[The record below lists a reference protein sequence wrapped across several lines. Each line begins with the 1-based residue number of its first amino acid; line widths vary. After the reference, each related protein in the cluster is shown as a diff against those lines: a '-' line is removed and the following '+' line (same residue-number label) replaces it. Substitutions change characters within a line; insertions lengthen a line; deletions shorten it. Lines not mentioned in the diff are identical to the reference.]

1 MATSYKPLMNKML
14 EILAQL
20 PHRFIVSTG
29 MIGEHYTLADNMY
42 GEKYLNQFAVLQTV
56 DMVISHGG

>member
-1 MATSYKPLMNKML
+1 MKKML

-29 MIGEHYTLADNMY
+29 MIGEQYTLADNMY
-42 GEKYLNQFAVLQTV
+42 GEKYLDQFAVLQTF